1 MGLNKPKVL
10 IVEDEIIV
18 ALDIK
23 RAIINLNFEVT
34 NITTN
39 YDETLK
45 SIKNNEPNI
54 IIMDINL
61 KNSLDGIKTVER
73 IQKTKNIPIIYL
85 TAFCDDE
92 TINRAIKTNPV
103 GYLIKPFK
111 TAELKSTILLAIFK
125 TTQNRDTKNSYKRLG
140 YSYYYD
146 DSNFQ
151 LYYINKPIK
160 LTTKE
165 SQLLNILYKKKGEVV
180 EFDIIENIIWEDNT
194 VSNSTLRTLIYRL
207 RAKLEYKLIET
218 IPTIGCRLNII
229 GNS

>member
-1 MGLNKPKVL
+1 MIKKKVL
-10 IVEDEIIV
+10 IVDDIASNIHMLSLMLKENYSIV
-18 ALDIK
+18 AAKTGEKAIELATKNPMPDIILLD
-23 RAIINLNFEVT
+23 L
-34 NITTN
+34 
-39 YDETLK
+39 LM
-45 SIKNNEPNI
+45 PG
-54 IIMDINL
+54 
-61 KNSLDGIKTVER
+61 LDGYEVCR
-73 IQKTKNIPIIYL
+73 ILKENQQTKNIPIIYL

-180 EFDIIENIIWEDNT
+180 KFDIIENIIWEDNT

-207 RAKLEYKLIET
+207 RAKFEYKLIET

-229 GNS
+229 DNS